1 MIQLDKFLLSIK
13 KRFLVPAIV
22 LSGIGVW
29 LSICHVHY
37 QSYWLGTIYR
47 VQTADFNMLHHTMP
61 AVLSD
66 MILADRDDLV
76 QRTLDSTY
84 GLFGLVITD
93 PSGENILFRTDK
105 VYHRNS
111 WQDRVQPDMLL
122 KESEPYDLLTDPP
135 QLEPLFEHKTP
146 RSDAAIKVASPAK
159 GAKVL
164 GRLYYLR
171 SAPPGFS
178 QDIGNFLVTG
188 PWEMSG
194 SKRGYF
200 YITLSCVGFSLALLL
215 LIYLRKR
222 GLELKQVE
230 LEHVSRELEIRK
242 KALENLGNELA
253 TQKARKVWLE
263 READQAYKRA
273 INLKQSL
280 ERLRE
285 SLVGAMPAQSVQ
297 TNRTFAEMQ
306 GDLSGQNNFA
316 PAAPMDLDPQSVQF
330 TPVNPPTQ
338 GRPSQF
344 KIRPP
349 VAPPGSILEEIEGLL
364 PALSENAKNLRSQAD
379 VLQDYC
385 AALEERQVEMRKIVD
400 NAFVKSNALLTA
412 VDTRIINPQEN
423 SPPATDYMDMSP
435 R

>member
-171 SAPPGFS
+171 SSPPGFS

-285 SLVGAMPAQSVQ
+285 SLVGAMPAQSSQ

-316 PAAPMDLDPQSVQF
+316 PAAPIESEQHAVQF

-412 VDTRIINPQEN
+412 VDTRIINPQES

>member
-1 MIQLDKFLLSIK
+1 MDKFLLSIK

-171 SAPPGFS
+171 SSPPGFS

-222 GLELKQVE
+222 GLELK
-230 LEHVSRELEIRK
+230 
-242 KALENLGNELA
+242 
-253 TQKARKVWLE
+253 
-263 READQAYKRA
+263 
-273 INLKQSL
+273 
-280 ERLRE
+280 
-285 SLVGAMPAQSVQ
+285 
-297 TNRTFAEMQ
+297 
-306 GDLSGQNNFA
+306 
-316 PAAPMDLDPQSVQF
+316 
-330 TPVNPPTQ
+330 
-338 GRPSQF
+338 
-344 KIRPP
+344 
-349 VAPPGSILEEIEGLL
+349 
-364 PALSENAKNLRSQAD
+364 
-379 VLQDYC
+379 
-385 AALEERQVEMRKIVD
+385 
-400 NAFVKSNALLTA
+400 
-412 VDTRIINPQEN
+412 
-423 SPPATDYMDMSP
+423 
-435 R
+435 